1 MDASLASP
9 VALLFPGQGAQSIG
23 MGRTA
28 WDQSDA
34 ARAIFAR
41 AGEALGFP
49 LAGLCFEGP
58 EEELRKTSN
67 QQPAILVCSLAI
79 LAAHEEAIL
88 AAHEERYGPCDV
100 AASTGHS
107 LGLYTA
113 LVAARALS
121 LDDAVRLV
129 ARRGAL
135 MQQAAEESPGGMAA
149 VLGLD
154 ADVVERACAA
164 ASYDGIDTD
173 DIVVAANYNAPGQV
187 VISGAIGALDRAV
200 SLLKERGA
208 RKVVALA
215 VAGAFHSPL
224 MRSAADAMA
233 APLRSAAI
241 GDAAYPIY
249 TNTTGRAIQ
258 GADEIRLELEQQILA
273 PVRWTDALE
282 NMAAFGV
289 TRFVDCGPGATLAAL
304 VKRTVAGGEIVK
316 LDRLDR
322 TDHAHER

>member
-1 MDASLASP
+1 MDASATAP

-23 MGRTA
+23 MGRGA
-28 WDQSDA
+28 YDQSGA
-34 ARAIFAR
+34 ARAVFAR
-41 AGEALGFP
+41 ADEALGSP
-49 LAGLCFEGP
+49 LTGLCFEGP

-79 LAAHEEAIL
+79 LAV
-88 AAHEERYGPCDV
+88 HEERHGPFNV

-113 LVAARALS
+113 LVTARTLS

-129 ARRGAL
+129 ARRGAV

-149 VLGLD
+149 VLRLD
-154 ADVVERACAA
+154 ADVVEEACVA

-187 VISGAIGALDRAV
+187 VISGAVAALARAV
-200 SLLKERGA
+200 ALLKERGA
-208 RKVVALA
+208 RKVVPLA

-224 MRSAADAMA
+224 MRTAADAMA

-282 NMAAFGV
+282 NMAASGV

-304 VKRTVAGGEIVK
+304 VKRTVPGAEIVK
-316 LDRLDR
+316 LN
-322 TDHAHER
+322 